1 VSCNNKP
8 ASAVGLCR
16 LAATVMLSV
25 GLCGSPAHAQKART
39 AKNAK
44 SAQPA
49 ELTGELDVMHVK
61 GNVYLIGAA
70 GGGAHSVFQIGSN
83 GVVIVDT
90 QTPATSA
97 KLIEA
102 IHKVTPE
109 PIRIILNTSFL
120 PDHTGGNVAVRSVG
134 KFIGDRGE
142 INVASIKGH
151 EGVLNRMS
159 GVIGTATSPEEA
171 WPTDV
176 YYTGTMDLHMNG
188 EPVILIH
195 HPAAATD
202 GDSVVFF
209 RGSDVIVAGEI
220 FTPDSYPVI
229 EPEERGG
236 SLQGTIDALNR
247 IIDLAVPVMNAQGG
261 TLVVPAYG
269 PIADEY
275 SVVIYRDMLTIIR
288 DRIAD
293 LVKRGMTLEQVKAA
307 RPTLDYDGIYGTA
320 PRGWT
325 TDQFVEAVYRE
336 LSATVD
342 KSSPDHATASP

>member
-1 VSCNNKP
+1 MERIVSFTTKTL
-8 ASAVGLCR
+8 GL
-16 LAATVMLSV
+16 MLSV
-25 GLCGSPAHAQKART
+25 ALLGSPAHAQKART
-39 AKNAK
+39 AKNTK
-44 SAQPA
+44 TAQPA
-49 ELTGELDVMHVK
+49 EFAGELDVMHVK

-70 GGGAHSVFQIGSN
+70 GGGAHAVFQIGPD
-83 GVVIVDT
+83 GVVVVDT

-97 KLIEA
+97 KLIDA
-102 IHKVTPE
+102 IRKVTAE
-109 PIRIILNTSFL
+109 PIRIVLNTSFL
-120 PDHTGGNVAVRSVG
+120 PDHTSGNVPVMKVG

-159 GVIGTATSPEEA
+159 GVVGTSTSPEEA

-195 HPAAATD
+195 YPAAATD
-202 GDSVVFF
+202 GDSAVFF

-229 EPEERGG
+229 KADNGG
-236 SLQGTIDALNR
+236 SLQGVIDALNR

-275 SVVIYRDMLTIIR
+275 SVVIYRDMLTIVR

-293 LVKRGMTLEQVKAA
+293 LIKRGMTLEQVKAA
-307 RPTLDYDGIYGTA
+307 KPTLDYDGIYGTA

-325 TDQFVEAVYRE
+325 TSQFVEAAYRE

-342 KSSPDHATASP
+342 KSSPDASKASP